1 MKQLVNGFDDMM
13 SVLVIHRDLKLQNIM
28 LHFPNNEELLNMSK
42 PERNAWLKKID
53 LAKIVFEVKIAD
65 FGFSKKLKRLD

>member
-1 MKQLVNGFDDMM
+1 
-13 SVLVIHRDLKLQNIM
+13 M
-28 LHFPNNEELLNMSK
+28 LHFPNNEELINMSK

-53 LAKIVFEVKIAD
+53 LTKIVFEVKIAD

>member
-1 MKQLVNGFDDMM
+1 MM

-53 LAKIVFEVKIAD
+53 LTKINFEVKFAD
-65 FGFSKKLKRLD
+65 FGFSKKLLLKIIIWF